1 MKVKELR
8 TRPDDE
14 LRENL
19 QELRGRLLFG
29 LKMRQAVSSNEIKP
43 HEARAVRRDIAR
55 IWTILRER
63 ELAGKKEEKA

>member
-8 TRPDDE
+8 IRTDDE

-43 HEARAVRRDIAR
+43 RDIAR
-55 IWTILRER
+55 IRTILRER